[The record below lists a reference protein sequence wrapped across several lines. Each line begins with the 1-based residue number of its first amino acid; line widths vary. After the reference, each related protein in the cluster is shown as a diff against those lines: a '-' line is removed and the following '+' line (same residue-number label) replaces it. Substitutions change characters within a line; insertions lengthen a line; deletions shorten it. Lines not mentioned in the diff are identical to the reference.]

1 MRVGGTAPNF
11 LPMMVRARARRICWR
26 NRAGPAGRPMSRES
40 IPDPPRRPAMSLKPG
55 PVDGW
60 ERDEEMVRDV
70 RAALEAAQAE
80 EKRRLSR
87 ERARRQAESKRQAR
101 WRHVPP
107 EARAD

>member
-1 MRVGGTAPNF
+1 MRAGGTAPHF

-60 ERDEEMVRDV
+60 ERDEELVRDV

-80 EKRRLSR
+80 EGGRPRASVRRAGGTSR
-87 ERARRQAESKRQAR
+87 PRPAPTDGR
-101 WRHVPP
+101 
-107 EARAD
+107 D